1 MRGSGATP
9 GLFALESAMDE
20 LAAKL
25 DIDPVAMRLRN
36 EPTLD
41 ESQNLP
47 FSSRHLTE
55 CLTVGADRFGWSRRD
70 PRVGSMRRDGLVL
83 GWGVAAAS
91 WGAFSND
98 CEAAMEFRVDGRLRV
113 TCGTAEIGTGAYTM
127 FAQIASEATGVPLNR
142 IDVVLGDTSLPKGP
156 VAGGSMLMA

>member
-1 MRGSGATP
+1 MTGQKARP
-9 GLFALESAMDE
+9 ALGTD
-20 LAAKL
+20 
-25 DIDPVAMRLRN
+25 
-36 EPTLD
+36 
-41 ESQNLP
+41 
-47 FSSRHLTE
+47 
-55 CLTVGADRFGWSRRD
+55 
-70 PRVGSMRRDGLVL
+70 L

-127 FAQIASEATGVPLNR
+127 FAQVASEATGVPLDR

-156 VAGGSMLMA
+156 VAGGFDADGVAHPDCDRGCAGGATKAGGRRSGDAGPVQGR